1 MPKKDK
7 RTVIKELSP
16 PLLRLGLKPDIHT
29 PPILRENEV
38 FLDVNSHHGQ
48 RDTLPL
54 IAALFFIIV
63 MSFFILTVSLGAKLS
78 DFPPIFW
85 IFAGIPP
92 LMVLGTL
99 FTRSPLPL
107 RLNRQTQEACF
118 VHGGKLYRMPW
129 QQIMARVIV
138 IYTPAA
144 TAVYSLQLGF
154 FRGKGKTP
162 MWVAVGGSLE
172 EIAYRHWEYYCMYM
186 ESGTPVPLLDVVPE
200 EEKSEARKNQEKP
213 LEKLIDGGILG
224 VLKPIFWPMEYMM
237 KQLTK
242 LSLRPN
248 RWPQEIIDVC
258 ENHPLLKK

>member
-16 PLLRLGLKPDIHT
+16 PQRRLGLKPDIHT
-29 PPILRENEV
+29 PPILLENEV
-38 FLDVNSHHGQ
+38 FLEVNSYYGQ
-48 RDTLPL
+48 RDTFPEL
-54 IAALFFIIV
+54 ASLFFMIIL
-63 MSFFILTVSLGAKLS
+63 SFFFILIWHGATLS
-78 DFPPIFW
+78 D
-85 IFAGIPP
+85 IPSFLWAVACIP
-92 LMVLGTL
+92 LLMVVGTL
-99 FTRSPLPL
+99 LTRSPLPL
-107 RLNRQTQEACF
+107 RLNRQTQEAYF

-129 QQIMARVIV
+129 QQIMARVTV
-138 IYTPAA
+138 TYTPAV
-144 TAVYSLQLGF
+144 TAVYSLDFGF
-154 FRGKGKTP
+154 FRGKDKTP

-200 EEKSEARKNQEKP
+200 EEKSEARKHQEKP

-224 VLKPIFWPMEYMM
+224 VFKLIFWPMEYME

-242 LSLRPN
+242 VSLRPN

-258 ENHPLLKK
+258 ENHPLLKN